1 MRNTFAIAMKE
12 GRAYF
17 TTPTAYIVGAMFLV
31 LTGIFFV
38 NDITSPF
45 AEASVRGF
53 INWASFFTLFLAPLI
68 TMRLLSEEQKM
79 GTLELLLT
87 SPVRDWEVVVGKY
100 LAALSLYVVTIALT
114 LYYVVLLY
122 WFGDP
127 DAGPIY
133 SAYLGVILHGA
144 AALAVGLLASSLTGN
159 QIVSAVVGT
168 AVLLT
173 LSFID
178 EVADLVSGTTQ
189 DMLLGLSLNNHL
201 LDFRRG
207 IIDTSNVAYFVSI
220 AAVFIFLT
228 IRALET
234 RRWR

>member
-1 MRNTFAIAMKE
+1 MTNTLAIAWKE
-12 GRAYF
+12 SKSYF
-17 TTPTAYIVGAMFLV
+17 STPMAYIVGAMFLV

-38 NDITSPF
+38 FDVTSPF

-53 INWASFFTLFLAPLI
+53 VDWASFFLLFLTPLL

-87 SPVRDWEVVVGKY
+87 APVRDWEVVMGKY
-100 LAALSLYVVTIALT
+100 IAAFVTLVATIALT
-114 LYYVVLLY
+114 LFYVLILY

-127 DAGPIY
+127 DTGPVL
-133 SAYLGVILHGA
+133 SAYLGLFLHGA
-144 AALAVGLLASSLTGN
+144 AGLAVGLMASSLSSN

-178 EVADLVSGTTQ
+178 RVADLVSGTAQ
-189 DMLLGLSLNNHL
+189 DVLDGLSMNVHFE
-201 LDFRRG
+201 DFTRG
-207 IIDTSNVAYFVSI
+207 IVDTSHIVYYISL
-220 AAVFIFLT
+220 AALFLFLA
-228 IRALET
+228 IRSLET
-234 RRWR
+234 RRWT